1 MFNSKSIQGIAIL
14 ILGLLVAIWLG
25 LSIVTNQ
32 TETILQIVAAVG
44 FIFCLSLGR
53 KIWLLIPFMAALNIG
68 LRIPGQPTSL
78 LLAQAIVFG
87 FAVLLFLMR
96 KLPFQLRFTELE
108 FWVLVV
114 TLCVVQTYMRNPVG
128 LNLFGGDTVGGK
140 GYVLYAIALVS
151 SFLFAGLI
159 VPASE
164 LRWILRLSIIGG
176 LLNLAISV
184 LGNFVPAIGYMT
196 GQSYERADEVNY
208 ENMGQAVDTGAA
220 TRIGYLGALGNSLAL
235 WISSYISPIRA
246 LGRPLWALL
255 ILAAVLSAMLS
266 GFRNG
271 IITVGMTLML
281 GVAYRSGAK
290 GFVASTFA
298 GVFAVALLAAVNVI
312 HPLPPNIQRTLT
324 FLPGTWEQRYR
335 DDAKGSSEWRF
346 EVWREVLLTDR
357 WIHNKWLGD
366 GLGFSARELAGQMND
381 RKGARAGIS
390 GFDAHRESVLV
401 SGDYHSGP
409 VSCIRV
415 FGYIGLGIF
424 LLAQIRLAVH
434 AHRQIIRC
442 RGTEWFALALLTGIP
457 LIYGPMFFVLIF
469 GDFKQNAAAFL
480 LAVGM
485 VRLLENNLPLA
496 AFAKHR
502 RLPYIVQSK
511 RSPDQL
517 REPTPTY
524 PRA

>member
-1 MFNSKSIQGIAIL
+1 
-14 ILGLLVAIWLG
+14 
-25 LSIVTNQ
+25 
-32 TETILQIVAAVG
+32 
-44 FIFCLSLGR
+44 
-53 KIWLLIPFMAALNIG
+53 
-68 LRIPGQPTSL
+68 
-78 LLAQAIVFG
+78 
-87 FAVLLFLMR
+87 
-96 KLPFQLRFTELE
+96 
-108 FWVLVV
+108 
-114 TLCVVQTYMRNPVG
+114 
-128 LNLFGGDTVGGK
+128 
-140 GYVLYAIALVS
+140 
-151 SFLFAGLI
+151 
-159 VPASE
+159 
-164 LRWILRLSIIGG
+164 
-176 LLNLAISV
+176 
-184 LGNFVPAIGYMT
+184 
-196 GQSYERADEVNY
+196 
-208 ENMGQAVDTGAA
+208 
-220 TRIGYLGALGNSLAL
+220 
-235 WISSYISPIRA
+235 
-246 LGRPLWALL
+246 
-255 ILAAVLSAMLS
+255 
-266 GFRNG
+266 
-271 IITVGMTLML
+271 
-281 GVAYRSGAK
+281 
-290 GFVASTFA
+290 
-298 GVFAVALLAAVNVI
+298 
-312 HPLPPNIQRTLT
+312 
-324 FLPGTWEQRYR
+324 
-335 DDAKGSSEWRF
+335 
-346 EVWREVLLTDR
+346 LLTDR

-442 RGTEWFALALLTGIP
+442 RGTEWFTLALLTGIP

-502 RLPYIVQSK
+502 RLPYLLQSK

-517 REPTPTY
+517 REPTPAH